1 MCDNIVRCCPTHEEA
16 ALNDHFTPTDLDG
29 LLAGSLD
36 RRRIRDL
43 VAHLLGG
50 CERCRSDLLP
60 QTLGLLSLS
69 EPAEEI
75 PPELDAA
82 YDAAISRAL
91 RGARHAVRKAR
102 TDERQQTNVEEML
115 SRLSDQGAEGFL
127 GAPRRLRGL
136 ASVEALL
143 QRSWELRQ
151 EDPKQMLHFALLA
164 TIEAGNLDTVSLGE
178 RQVEDVRCRTC
189 LELGNAYRVA
199 DRLRE
204 AEAALGEATERFRK
218 GTWDS
223 RLKARLLDVQAS
235 LYGDLRSFDLCFATL
250 DLVITLYRKLGE
262 SHLVGRSLI
271 IKAVHTRY
279 ANDTAKAIDLLQ
291 EGLSLIDPAIDP
303 KLAVNA
309 VHNLAWL
316 MVDCGRY
323 REARR
328 ALWESLPANS
338 EYIGHLDRLKARWL
352 EGRINAGLGKLP
364 QAERDLQ
371 AAREGLEAAGL
382 PYTAAI
388 AALDLAEIELRCN
401 RIEHAEALAL
411 QSVGVFLSLEISRE
425 AQTAVLFLEEAA
437 KHRLMTGAVL
447 RGVADFL
454 RRAEGDPQAQFEP
467 AL

>member
-1 MCDNIVRCCPTHEEA
+1 
-16 ALNDHFTPTDLDG
+16 LNDHFTATDLDG

-36 RRRIRDL
+36 RQRVRDL
-43 VAHLLGG
+43 VAHLLCG
-50 CERCRSDLLP
+50 CESCRSDLLP
-60 QTLGLLSLS
+60 QTLDLMSLP
-69 EPAEEI
+69 EPEAEI
-75 PPELDAA
+75 PAELDAA
-82 YDAAISRAL
+82 YDAAIGRAL
-91 RGARHAVRKAR
+91 RGARQAVRKSRAE
-102 TDERQQTNVEEML
+102 ERQQTNIEEML
-115 SRLSDQGAEGFL
+115 SRLSGQGAEGFL

-151 EDPKQMLHFALLA
+151 EDPKQMLQLALLA
-164 TIEAGNLDTVSLGE
+164 TVEAGNLDTEILGE
-178 RQVEDVRCRTC
+178 RQVEDIRCRAC

-199 DRLRE
+199 DRLHE
-204 AEAALGEATERFRK
+204 AEEALGEAAERFRK

-235 LYGDLRSFDLCFATL
+235 FYGDQRSFDLCFSTL
-250 DLVITLYRKLGE
+250 DLVIALYRKLGE
-262 SHLVGRSLI
+262 SHLVGRALI
-271 IKAVHTRY
+271 TKAVHTRY
-279 ANDTAKAIDLLQ
+279 ANDASKAIDLLQ
-291 EGLSLIDPAIDP
+291 EGLSLIDPKIDP

-309 VHNLAWL
+309 AHNLAWL
-316 MVDCGRY
+316 MADCGRY

-328 ALWESLPANS
+328 TLWESLPANS
-338 EYIGHLDRLKARWL
+338 EYVGHLDRLKARWL
-352 EGRINAGLGKLP
+352 EGRINAGLGKLT
-364 QAERDLQ
+364 QAQRDLQ
-371 AAREGLEAAGL
+371 AAQEGLETAGL

-388 AALDLAEIELRCN
+388 AALDLAEIELRRN
-401 RIEHAEALAL
+401 RVEHAEKVAL

-454 RRAEGDPQAQFEP
+454 RRAEGDPQARFEP